1 MVIGRISP
9 KYGDRQDYPTE
20 LDQRFMDEIF
30 EIGTKKETSISLC
43 QIVYPLDPANEN
55 EALETARRNIKI
67 ANVIQ
72 ENDDKFLH
80 QHDVINDLAAEG
92 IYEYQKQLYHGK
104 TKLFHHVLLVA
115 VQGITKKEVKR
126 TIRQIETVCDSKI
139 IKKEIPQHGMVETFL
154 SMQPTPYVW
163 GNLFKKSVTAELCA
177 KTSLLRSPDPVLAMK
192 GRMLGMNSRTGN
204 PIHFDFEDPNIT
216 NANALEIG
224 VSGSG
229 KSVDLLKDNIRA
241 YLDGDNVLHVVP
253 KKDGITDHLRVCKAL
268 NGQLWKIGFN
278 GQNLNLFQVFFDE
291 STMDNS
297 EDGYQTAYLAHF
309 TML

>member
-1 MVIGRISP
+1 MALIDALARSKITGGIVKRAYKKRQEKKFKAAEKEKMKHDQMLKDVIDTALPISFKPSKDGLWIETNGTFIQCMVIGRISP

-154 SMQPTPYVW
+154 SM
-163 GNLFKKSVTAELCA
+163 
-177 KTSLLRSPDPVLAMK
+177 
-192 GRMLGMNSRTGN
+192 
-204 PIHFDFEDPNIT
+204 
-216 NANALEIG
+216 
-224 VSGSG
+224 
-229 KSVDLLKDNIRA
+229 
-241 YLDGDNVLHVVP
+241 
-253 KKDGITDHLRVCKAL
+253 
-268 NGQLWKIGFN
+268 
-278 GQNLNLFQVFFDE
+278 
-291 STMDNS
+291 
-297 EDGYQTAYLAHF
+297 
-309 TML
+309 